1 MVIGGNFII
10 VDNKSAM
17 VRVEPWRTSG
27 NQKWNGTS
35 PSFIAIAVVSKRHDV
50 G

>member
-1 MVIGGNFII
+1 MIGGSFMI
-10 VDNKSAM
+10 VERSRPV
-17 VRVEPWRTSG
+17 VRGEPWSTSG

-35 PSFIAIAVVSKRHDV
+35 PSFIAMAEVRIRQDV

>member
-1 MVIGGNFII
+1 MAIGGNFII
-10 VDNKSAM
+10 VDNSRA
-17 VRVEPWRTSG
+17 VVSDEPCSTSG

-35 PSFIAIAVVSKRHDV
+35 PSFIAIAVVNRRHDV